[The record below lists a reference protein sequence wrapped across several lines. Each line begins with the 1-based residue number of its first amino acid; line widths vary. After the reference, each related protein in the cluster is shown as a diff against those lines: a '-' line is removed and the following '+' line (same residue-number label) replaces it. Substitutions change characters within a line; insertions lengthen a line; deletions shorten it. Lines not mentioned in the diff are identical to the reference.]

1 MIQHSSAS
9 PSQTTQE
16 IIAYIRTYY
25 ILHQTD
31 IRETVTYHP
40 LLGTAAAQI
49 TLPHVPRIFC
59 GTGKTAAAA
68 RAGAYLQ
75 SFTGLCKKQPHTA
88 SDAVICA
95 GCSPDDAAV
104 QGLSELLA
112 RRAADRYGHIPD
124 APQIPEEVLSRYRT
138 AYRIY
143 LLLKQ
148 GYGSRLTLRDIS
160 GSGIQLT
167 AALLLTDAQTGK
179 IAVACCSHPDAGTA
193 LEHLLIN
200 AAHGSS
206 FAGARYFSGR
216 DDAQYLP
223 AMLQKMRLSCCKV
236 PIKDCSRAGIHMR
249 QVSLLQSSKLCCV

>member
-1 MIQHSSAS
+1 MIQNSSAM
-9 PSQTTQE
+9 PPQTPQE

-25 ILHQTD
+25 TLHQTD

-49 TLPHVPRIFC
+49 TLPHSPHIFC
-59 GTGKTAAAA
+59 GTGQTAAAA

-75 SFTGLCKKQPHTA
+75 SFTGLCRKLPHTA

-112 RRAADRYGHIPD
+112 RRAADRSGQISD
-124 APQIPEEVLSRYRT
+124 APLIPEEVLSGYRT
-138 AYRIY
+138 AYRMY
-143 LLLKQ
+143 QLLKQ
-148 GYGSRLTLRDIS
+148 AYGDRLTLRDIS

-167 AALLLTDAQTGK
+167 AALLLTDAQTGTT
-179 IAVACCSHPDAGTA
+179 AVTCCSHPDAGTA

-216 DDAQYLP
+216 DDALYLP

-249 QVSLLQSSKLCCV
+249 QVSLLQSSKICCV